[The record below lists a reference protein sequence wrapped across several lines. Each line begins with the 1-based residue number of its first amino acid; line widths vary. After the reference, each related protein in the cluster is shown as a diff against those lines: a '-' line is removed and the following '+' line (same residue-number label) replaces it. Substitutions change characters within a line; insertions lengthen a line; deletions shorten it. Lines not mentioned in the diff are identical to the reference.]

1 MKKLFCLIFCFGC
14 FAIIFA
20 QSNTPNAK
28 TAIGKTYKRIEEIIE
43 FKNFREVEGL
53 VISDLKAKNKI
64 FSKISDGKNTVV
76 LLTEYYIKGNKI
88 LAILNLGK
96 IEKNIRIILRD
107 CRINSKTDGFI
118 VALVKEQNKAY
129 FTNVIKAWKVDQNTN
144 SFIEIPTKGIDCF
157 NDEFENQE

>member
-1 MKKLFCLIFCFGC
+1 M
-14 FAIIFA
+14 
-20 QSNTPNAK
+20 PNAK
-28 TAIGKTYKRIEEIIE
+28 TAIGKTYKRIDEIIE
-43 FKNFREVEGL
+43 FKNFREGEGV
-53 VISDLKAKNKI
+53 VISDLKEKNKI

-76 LLTEYYIKGNKI
+76 LLTEYYTKGYKI
-88 LAILNLGK
+88 LAILDLGK

-107 CRINSKTDGFI
+107 CRVNSKIDGFI

-157 NDEFENQE
+157 NDEFENQ

>member
-1 MKKLFCLIFCFGC
+1 M
-14 FAIIFA
+14 
-20 QSNTPNAK
+20 PNAK
-28 TAIGKTYKRIEEIIE
+28 TAIGKTYKRIDEIIE
-43 FKNFREVEGL
+43 FKNFREGEGV
-53 VISDLKAKNKI
+53 VISDLKEKNKI

-76 LLTEYYIKGNKI
+76 LLTEYYTKGYKI
-88 LAILNLGK
+88 LAILDLGK

-107 CRINSKTDGFI
+107 CRVNSKTDGFI

>member
-1 MKKLFCLIFCFGC
+1 M
-14 FAIIFA
+14 
-20 QSNTPNAK
+20 PNAK
-28 TAIGKTYKRIEEIIE
+28 TAIGKTYKRIDEIIE
-43 FKNFREVEGL
+43 FKNFREGEGV
-53 VISDLKAKNKI
+53 VISDLKEKNKI

-76 LLTEYYIKGNKI
+76 LLTEYYTKGYKI
-88 LAILNLGK
+88 LAILDLGK

-107 CRINSKTDGFI
+107 CRVNSKTDGFI

-157 NDEFENQE
+157 NDEFENQ